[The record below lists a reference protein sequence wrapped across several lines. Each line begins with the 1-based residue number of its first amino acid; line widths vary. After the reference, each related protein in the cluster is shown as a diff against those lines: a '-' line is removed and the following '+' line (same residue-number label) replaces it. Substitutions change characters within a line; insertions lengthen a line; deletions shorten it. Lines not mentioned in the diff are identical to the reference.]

1 MSHADK
7 RRRPA
12 VATDS
17 LALCGCL
24 ITFARHP
31 SLACQSERWQL
42 SFAHLRVRT
51 DHVWRGASW
60 LGTNSERNV
69 VVAMVG
75 HQRRVGD
82 NEEAAPDRRRKG
94 PGGIGVLFLFY
105 LFFYQET
112 GS

>member
-1 MSHADK
+1 
-7 RRRPA
+7 
-12 VATDS
+12 
-17 LALCGCL
+17 
-24 ITFARHP
+24 
-31 SLACQSERWQL
+31 
-42 SFAHLRVRT
+42 
-51 DHVWRGASW
+51 
-60 LGTNSERNV
+60 

>member
-31 SLACQSERWQL
+31 SLAYRSEWWQL
-42 SFAHLRVRT
+42 SFAHLRVRA
-51 DHVWRGASW
+51 DHGWRGASW
-60 LGTNSERNV
+60 PGMNSERNV

-75 HQRRVGD
+75 RQRRVGD
-82 NEEAAPDRRRKG
+82 NEAAAPVRR
-94 PGGIGVLFLFY
+94 
-105 LFFYQET
+105 
-112 GS
+112 